1 MNFGK
6 LYLVPNQ
13 LGDFND
19 NYVLKSHVALINK
32 ISFFIFE
39 NEKLGRAFIKNISP
53 KKKQNKLKI
62 SLSVI
67 PSFLSLVLKDIS
79 LSFMALLINLR
90 VLVLSW
96 SLFFIDCL

>member
-19 NYVLKSHVALINK
+19 NYVLKSHVALINN

-39 NEKLGRAFIKNISP
+39 NEKPGRAFFKNISP
-53 KKKQNKLKI
+53 KKKTI
-62 SLSVI
+62 
-67 PSFLSLVLKDIS
+67 
-79 LSFMALLINLR
+79 
-90 VLVLSW
+90 
-96 SLFFIDCL
+96 

>member
-39 NEKLGRAFIKNISP
+39 NEKPGRAFIKNISP
-53 KKKQNKLKI
+53 KKKQTCFHKLTI
-62 SLSVI
+62 WCN
-67 PSFLSLVLKDIS
+67 FLKNHKLDLHKYLTEKTIHSS
-79 LSFMALLINLR
+79 ESNEQNN
-90 VLVLSW
+90 
-96 SLFFIDCL
+96 